1 MKEVREGGASSCI
14 EDWDLGG
21 RAEYLL
27 STDLVLHILTT
38 FLCSSNSLTKIIFH
52 FFLSALEFFIYYIS
66 FPFTV

>member
-27 STDLVLHILTT
+27 STDLVLHTLTM

-52 FFLSALEFFIYYIS
+52 FFLSGIFIYYIS